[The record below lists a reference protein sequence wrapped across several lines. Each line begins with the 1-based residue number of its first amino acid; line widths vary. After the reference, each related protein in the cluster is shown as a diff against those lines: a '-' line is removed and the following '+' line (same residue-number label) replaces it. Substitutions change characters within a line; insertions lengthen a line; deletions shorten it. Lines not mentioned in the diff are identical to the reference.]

1 MNYLKNLF
9 CIKPCCL
16 SWGNFRTMEKRL
28 FGLIGFPL
36 IHSYSEKYFNDK
48 FKDRNIKNVEYKS
61 FAIPDIKL
69 VNEIINDNPN
79 LCGLNVTFPFKESIL
94 KYVDEIERDAQLI
107 GASNIIKIVRKD
119 KKIKLVAYNSD
130 VYGFRKSISPLLKP
144 YHKKALIIGKGGAAK
159 AAKFVLAQLGIGAS
173 FVSRNPFISNQISY
187 SQIDRFVLDEH
198 KILINAS
205 PIGMFPQTNELP
217 DIPYNLLTKEH
228 LVFDMIY
235 NPAETRFLKK
245 AKEQGATTINGLSM
259 FHNQADRSWEIW
271 NKIRT

>member
-9 CIKPCCL
+9 CLRPCCKC
-16 SWGNFRTMEKRL
+16 WGKFRAMEKRL
-28 FGLIGFPL
+28 YGLIGFPL
-36 IHSYSEKYFNDK
+36 SHSYSEKYFNEK
-48 FKDRNIKNVEYKS
+48 FKDKNNVEYKS
-61 FAIPDIKL
+61 FAITEIKL
-69 VNEIINDNPN
+69 VKDIINDNSN
-79 LCGLNVTFPFKESIL
+79 LCGLNVTFPYKESIL

-107 GASNIIKIVRKD
+107 GASNLIKIIRHD
-119 KKIKLVAYNSD
+119 NKIKLVAYNTD
-130 VYGFRKSISPLLKP
+130 VYGFKKSISPYIKP

-159 AAKFVLAQLGIGAS
+159 AAKYALTQFGIGVS
-173 FVSRNPFISNQISY
+173 FVSRNPQISNQISY
-187 SQIDRFVLDEH
+187 SQIDRFILDEH

-205 PIGMFPQTNELP
+205 PIGMYPNTNELP

-235 NPAETRFLKK
+235 NPSETRFLKK

-271 NKIRT
+271 NK